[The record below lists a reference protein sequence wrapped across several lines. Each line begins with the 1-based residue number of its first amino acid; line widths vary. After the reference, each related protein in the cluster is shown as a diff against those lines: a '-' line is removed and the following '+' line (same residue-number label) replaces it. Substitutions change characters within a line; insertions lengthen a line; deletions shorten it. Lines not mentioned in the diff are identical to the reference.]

1 MFGPS
6 FGQPSTYNYFPGN
19 GDYNTWGT
27 TQQVNA
33 AAAAR
38 KSGLNYDDYYREQNN
53 YPQVHD
59 GLKNVEQGIQGLGID
74 VVTSLQQQQQQ
85 HDKEHSTNSN
95 QISGTNSNTTVSKQE
110 HPKEKKMT
118 WASIA
123 SQPAKPQVNLVF
135 FFFLNFDL
143 LTIFVFILGEHNN
156 INC

>member
-38 KSGLNYDDYYREQNN
+38 KSGLNYDDYYREQTN

-59 GLKNVEQGIQGLGID
+59 GLKTVEQGMQGLGLD
-74 VVTSLQQQQQQ
+74 VGSTLQHQ
-85 HDKEHSTNSN
+85 HDKEHSTNTN
-95 QISGTNSNTTVSKQE
+95 QISGTNSNTVTKQE

-123 SQPAKPQVNLVF
+123 SQPAKPQVSLSFTMLIFVIYLN
-135 FFFLNFDL
+135 FFLFR
-143 LTIFVFILGEHNN
+143 
-156 INC
+156 